1 MVAHHAR
8 RQASAA
14 SAEPLEQVVLL
25 RPIRSSDAGKLLTIF
40 DGMST
45 QSRWLRF
52 LTSKRQLMPNE
63 LRYFTEVDH
72 HDHEAIVAIDLCS
85 GRGLGVARFIRL
97 ADDPESADVAVAVV
111 DAWHGRGL
119 GRALLSQVSE
129 RAREEGIQRFAATV
143 SAQNAAVVGLLQH
156 ASLVR
161 PPVWASGTVEYE
173 IDLSTSAPLAE
184 AS

>member
-1 MVAHHAR
+1 M
-8 RQASAA
+8 
-14 SAEPLEQVVLL
+14 SAETLKEAVLL
-25 RPIRSSDAGKLLTIF
+25 RPIRRSDAGKLLTIF
-40 DGMST
+40 DGMGT

-52 LTSKRQLMPNE
+52 LTPKRHLLPNE

-72 HDHEAIVAIDLCS
+72 HNHEALLAVNLRD

-97 ADDPESADVAVAVV
+97 ADDPESAEIAVAVV

-119 GRALLSQVSE
+119 GRALLSQLSE
-129 RAREEGIQRFAATV
+129 RAREEGVRRFVATV
-143 SAQNAAVVGLLQH
+143 SAQNAAVVGLLKG

-161 PPVWASGTVEYE
+161 PSVSTSGT
-173 IDLSTSAPLAE
+173 IDCAIDISTAPALAE